1 MFALMVSIDYEG
13 SDLLGIYSTLDRA
26 VVQAQRYI
34 EDHGIFWGDSIE
46 IYEMPIDADA
56 MDTVMH
62 RRPCWS
68 HYRERA

>member
-26 VVQAQRYI
+26 VVQAQRYTERDSI
-34 EDHGIFWGDSIE
+34 WGDAIE

-62 RRPCWS
+62 RRPCWV
-68 HYRERA
+68 YERERA